1 MIICILLDNII
12 YNLLAA
18 SGDQNHDQDD
28 LETSQSATDAF
39 FSRDD
44 TESFDKIIKA
54 LIKACEEKMKDD
66 AGSQQETTDEDFPLL
81 NDNVPTTSTTSHWPN
96 ISSKQTF
103 FGGLK
108 DGRIELG
115 FHVKDSDRLFRL
127 KGGKLLKEKGDNQ
140 SGHDAGKVCEAMT
153 AHSINSSLTL

>member
-1 MIICILLDNII
+1 MIICILLDNIV

-18 SGDQNHDQDD
+18 SENQNNDQDG
-28 LETSQSATDAF
+28 LETSQSAIDAF

-44 TESFDKIIKA
+44 TENVGKIIKE
-54 LIKACEEKMKDD
+54 LIKACEETMKDD
-66 AGSQQETTDEDFPLL
+66 VGSQQETTDEDFPLL
-81 NDNVPTTSTTSHWPN
+81 NDNAPTTSTTPNWPN

-103 FGGLK
+103 FAGWK

-127 KGGKLLKEKGDNQ
+127 TGGKLLKEKGDNQ
-140 SGHDAGKVCEAMT
+140 PGHDVGKVCEAMT
-153 AHSINSSLTL
+153 AHNIISS

>member
-18 SGDQNHDQDD
+18 REEKNNDQDD

-39 FSRDD
+39 FSRHD
-44 TESFDKIIKA
+44 TESFDEIIEE
-54 LIKACEEKMKDD
+54 LIKAWEEEMKDD
-66 AGSQQETTDEDFPLL
+66 AGSQQETTDEDFPPL
-81 NDNVPTTSTTSHWPN
+81 NDNAPTTSTTPRWPN

-103 FGGLK
+103 SAGWK

-115 FHVKDSDRLFRL
+115 FHVKDSNRLFRL
-127 KGGKLLKEKGDNQ
+127 TGGKLPKEKGDNL
-140 SGHDAGKVCEAMT
+140 SGHDLGKVCEATT
-153 AHSINSSLTL
+153 AHNINSSLTL